1 MKKITFL
8 FSALVAIMLISNS
21 ANATKWIITVQN
33 FSFSP
38 NNLPGVIVGDTVR
51 WNWINGSHT
60 TTSTTIPGGAASWDH
75 PLNSS
80 STFFEYHVTVAG
92 NYNYKC
98 TPHQSMGMV
107 GSFTATA
114 LTPMLVS
121 ISPNQALQGAS
132 FMATITGSNTNF
144 NGSPSVSLTYSNNP
158 GEVIN
163 ATSVTVISP
172 TVLHAQFT
180 IPGSAS
186 AGLWNLHVNS
196 LTLPNSFT
204 VIEVVP
210 AITFMTPNIAHQGDS
225 FNGTV
230 FGQNT
235 SWTGTPSVYLS
246 FSSNPSE
253 IINGSNVVVVN
264 NTELTA
270 DFTVPAD
277 ASTGNYTI
285 HVDALEQANGF
296 TVLAAL
302 VPALSGISPDNGKQG
317 ELVPTTITAEN
328 TTFVG
333 VNHSVWLSLHVNSS
347 ETIQADNIVI
357 VNNTTLTA
365 DFDIPY
371 IATPGLWDLHVDA
384 LELQNAFTVIDV
396 VPSLVSIVPDSA
408 NQGEQVT
415 SVITAVDS
423 RFMMI
428 TPTVYLSF
436 SSNPTVTISASSV
449 NVLSDVQVEAVFNF
463 PPAAQVGSWDLHVDE
478 MVMLQGFTVNLFTGI
493 NDPLATGV
501 RIYPNPASNLFFIEN
516 AAGADVSVF
525 NTEGTN
531 IMGQKINAEKQL
543 IDISR
548 LSPGIYIV
556 RISTGES
563 VSTSRIIKN

>member
-1 MKKITFL
+1 MKKLTIIV
-8 FSALVAIMLISNS
+8 SGLVAVMLLSTS
-21 ANATKWIITVQN
+21 ASATKWIITVQN

-38 NNLPGVIVGDTVR
+38 SNLPGVIVGDTVR

-60 TTSTTIPGGAASWDH
+60 TTSTTIPAGAASWDH

-80 STFFEYHVTVAG
+80 NTFFEYKVTVAG
-92 NYNYKC
+92 SYNYKC
-98 TPHQSMGMV
+98 TPHEGMGMV

-114 LTPMLVS
+114 LTPVLVS
-121 ISPNQALQGAS
+121 ISPNQALQGSS
-132 FMATITGSNTNF
+132 FMATIIGSNTNF
-144 NGSPSVSLTYSNNP
+144 NGSPAVSLTYSNNP
-158 GEVIN
+158 GETITASSVI
-163 ATSVTVISP
+163 VISP

-186 AGLWNLHVNS
+186 PGLWNLHVNS

-235 SWTGTPSVYLS
+235 TWTGTPSVYLS
-246 FSSNPSE
+246 NGNNPSE
-253 IINGSNVVVVN
+253 VINGSNVVVVS

-270 DFTVPAD
+270 DFTIPAD

-285 HVDALEQANGF
+285 HVDALDQANAF

-328 TTFVG
+328 TSFVG
-333 VNHSVWLSLHVNSS
+333 GNHSVFLSLHVNSS
-347 ETIQADNIVI
+347 ETIQAANVVI

-371 IATPGLWDLHVDA
+371 MATPGLWDLHVDV

-408 NQGEQVT
+408 NQGEQLT

-423 RFMMI
+423 RFMMM
-428 TPTVYLSF
+428 PPAVSLSL
-436 SSNPTVTISASSV
+436 SSDPAVTISASSV
-449 NVLSDVQVEAVFNF
+449 NVLSDVQVEAVFNI
-463 PPAAQVGSWDLHVDE
+463 PPAATVGSWDVHVDE
-478 MVMLQGFTVNLFTGI
+478 MILIQGFTVNLFTGI
-493 NDPLATGV
+493 NDPLAIGV
-501 RIYPNPASNLFFIEN
+501 RIYPNPADEQFFIEN
-516 AAGADVSVF
+516 AAGAYVSVF

-531 IMGQKINAEKQL
+531 IMGQRITSDKQAVDIN
-543 IDISR
+543 R
-548 LSPGIYIV
+548 LSPGVYII
-556 RISTGES
+556 RIKSGES